1 MADTTFHLEII
12 TPEKILISDD
22 VDSVEVPGA
31 YGEFQILAGH
41 TPFLTS
47 LKIGSVI
54 LTKGIKKSHLS
65 VSGGFCEVM
74 PEKTTIL
81 AQTAESANEIDDAR
95 SEAAQK
101 RARKRINDA
110 QNDES
115 IDVNRAK
122 LALMRAINR
131 INVAGMK

>member
-1 MADTTFHLEII
+1 MADSTFHLEII
-12 TPEKILISDD
+12 TPEKILVSDE

-31 YGEFQILAGH
+31 YGEFQVLAGH

-47 LKIGSVI
+47 LKTGSVTLI
-54 LTKGIKKSHLS
+54 KGIKKSYLS
-65 VSGGFCEVM
+65 ISGGYFEVM
-74 PEKTTIL
+74 PEKATIL
-81 AQTAESANEIDDAR
+81 AQTAESADEIDNAR
-95 SEAAQK
+95 AEAAQK
-101 RARKRINDA
+101 RAQKRIDDE

-131 INVAGMK
+131 ISVAEMK